1 MKANAFIARLNLTEK
16 ANMVTGGDGPCIG
29 NIVPIDR
36 LGFSGI
42 CMADG
47 PTAYNRAD
55 LVSVFPAGL
64 TAAAS
69 WDKDLIYQRA
79 LALGSEFRDKGSH
92 VGLAYDS
99 SSFCFWFSS

>member
-1 MKANAFIARLNLTEK
+1 
-16 ANMVTGGDGPCIG
+16 
-29 NIVPIDR
+29 
-36 LGFSGI
+36 
-42 CMADG
+42 MADG

-69 WDKDLIYQRA
+69 WDEDLIYQRA

-99 SSFCFWFSS
+99 HPFFLFF

>member
-1 MKANAFIARLNLTEK
+1 
-16 ANMVTGGDGPCIG
+16 
-29 NIVPIDR
+29 
-36 LGFSGI
+36 
-42 CMADG
+42 MADG

-69 WDKDLIYQRA
+69 WDEDLIYQRA

-99 SSFCFWFSS
+99 HPFFLFFLADNNNAALLVDLLGDILLVAVIGKVFRPILT